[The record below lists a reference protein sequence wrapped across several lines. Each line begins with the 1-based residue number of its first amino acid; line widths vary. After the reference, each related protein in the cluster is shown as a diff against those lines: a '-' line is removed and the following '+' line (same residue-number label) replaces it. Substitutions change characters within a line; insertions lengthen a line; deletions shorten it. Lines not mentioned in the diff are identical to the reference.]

1 MFFAVNA
8 NAQTEEINKA
18 KSDISE
24 LLNNNAKVFRTLDK
38 DDANYD
44 KTVRYPWGT
53 TGKNIVISEDGIV
66 FTSKKK
72 STIIYFSKLEDY
84 DIRLTTDEKDN
95 AGAIIGEF
103 LILLEGKENGVKLVD
118 NLIFIQNSLIENRN
132 SELPLFEPIAAQ
144 YRALKVKPA
153 MSEAQRKYIVQANGF
168 NEKKDYEKAIEL
180 FEKAIEVDQTSY
192 PAVYSNLA
200 LLYAQKNHFNTAIY
214 YMQKYLMLVP
224 EAEDARS
231 AQDKIYLWES
241 EIVK

>member
-53 TGKNIVISEDGIV
+53 TGKNIVVSEDGIV

-153 MSEAQRKYIVQANGF
+153 MSEEQRKFIVQANGF
-168 NEKKDYEKAIEL
+168 NEQKAYARAIELYKKAIET
-180 FEKAIEVDQTSY
+180 DQTSY
-192 PAVYSNLA
+192 PAAYSNLA
-200 LLYAQKNHFNTAIY
+200 LLHAQINQFDAAIY
-214 YMQKYLMLVP
+214 YMKKYLMLVP

-231 AQDKIYLWES
+231 CQDRIYLWEAN
-241 EIVK
+241 IVN